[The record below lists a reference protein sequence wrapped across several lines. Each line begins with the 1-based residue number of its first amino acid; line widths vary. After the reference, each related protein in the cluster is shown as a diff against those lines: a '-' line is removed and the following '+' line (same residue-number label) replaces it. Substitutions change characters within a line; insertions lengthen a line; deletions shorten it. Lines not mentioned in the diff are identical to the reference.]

1 MPTKVYMPKIS
12 FAEAINFAI
21 SRAMTKDKNMICYGL
36 GVTDPKSIFG
46 TTKNLEKKF
55 GKKRVFDV
63 PNSENALTGISVGLA
78 LNGVRSVVSHQR
90 LDFFLLAF
98 DQLINSAAKWYYMFG
113 SKKSVPITIRL
124 IIGRG
129 WGQGPTHSQSLQSVF
144 AHIPGLKVVI
154 PSNPQNAQELLLASI
169 FDPNPVVF
177 LEHRWL
183 HNLKSNVSQKKIKK
197 LAGSNILKRGK
208 DLTIITM
215 SFAVMDVLDI
225 AKRMSKESIDIEVI
239 DLSVIKP
246 ISWNNIIKSVKKTGK
261 MMLID
266 TGAYSGSISSEIISE
281 ICIKH
286 HSILKKPPIKIA
298 MPDFPEPT
306 SYGLTKNFYFDK
318 IKIVK
323 NIKKILNI
331 KRKLKVENEIK
342 KPIHHDIPGKW
353 FTGPF

>member
-1 MPTKVYMPKIS
+1 MPKIS
-12 FAEAINFAI
+12 FADSINFSI
-21 SRAMTKDKNMICYGL
+21 LRAMKKDKKMVCYGL
-36 GVTDPKSIFG
+36 GVTDPKNIFG
-46 TTKNLEKKF
+46 TTKNLENKF
-55 GKKRVFDV
+55 GKERVFDV
-63 PNSENALTGISVGLA
+63 PTSENALTGISVGLA

-154 PSNPQNAQELLLASI
+154 PSDPQNAQDLLLASI

-183 HNLKSNVSQKKIKK
+183 HNLKGKVTQKKITKLKGSKIVKK
-197 LAGSNILKRGK
+197 GK

-215 SFAVMDVLDI
+215 SFAVFDVLDI
-225 AKRMSKESIDIEVI
+225 AKKISKDGIDLEVI

-246 ISWNNIIKSVKKTGK
+246 ISWNNIIKSIKKTGK
-261 MMLID
+261 VMLID
-266 TGAYSGSISSEIISE
+266 TGAYTGSVSSEIISE
-281 ICIKH
+281 IYIKH
-286 HSILKKPPIKIA
+286 NSILKKPPIKIA

-306 SYGLTKNFYFDK
+306 SYGLTKKFYFDK
-318 IKIVK
+318 FEIIK
-323 NIKKILNI
+323 NIKKILEI
-331 KRKLKVENEIK
+331 KKKLKVEAEIK
-342 KPIHHDIPGKW
+342 KPIHHDVPGKW